1 MNRNADSA
9 PLQAA
14 LDELRLINAL
24 LSKISQVRESNHVMS
39 IILSELIAATDA
51 DQGIISLIS
60 RMKKDELST
69 VVRGTDATPGAIPFT
84 IDESISGWVLS
95 NRRQVQVDNLDTDSR
110 FSGLDSE
117 DGRFARIVCSPMIV
131 RDDVIGLVTL
141 VRNARKPAFTE
152 DHCRLAGILSA
163 QGAHL
168 LANARLMEELA
179 RKNSLLEEA
188 QQRLDNENAQLRVE
202 VGKNYTFE
210 NIVGK
215 SSALKQV
222 LVLASKF
229 AANDSP
235 VLITGETGT
244 GKELIASAIHYN
256 SDRRRKPFVVK
267 NCGIKTESLLES
279 ELFGHVKGAFTGADR
294 DKAGLFREAN
304 GGTIFLDEIGD
315 APLSTQAAVLRVL
328 QTGEIRGVGA
338 SKTERVDVRVVS
350 ATNKDLKDEIGKGN
364 FRQDL
369 FYRLN
374 TFVIALPPLRQRRE
388 DIPLLVHAF
397 LEKLRLKLKAPNLTL
412 TPAAMDIL
420 NHAQWPGNIRQL
432 EHELERAAVVCG
444 SDQII
449 DTDDLSIELVAA
461 PGSSAEGAKG
471 QLREVVERLERD
483 LIAAA
488 LREHKGNLVRT
499 SEALGLTRKGLK
511 DKMTRYGM
519 REESE

>member
-1 MNRNADSA
+1 MSQDSDIMR
-9 PLQAA
+9 LQVA
-14 LDELRLINAL
+14 LDELRLINSL
-24 LSKISQVRESNHVMS
+24 LSRISQVRESNHVMS
-39 IILSELIAATDA
+39 IILSELIQATDT
-51 DQGIISLIS
+51 DQGIISLVSKS
-60 RMKKDELST
+60 RKDELST
-69 VVRGTDATPGAIPFT
+69 VVRGTDSAAGAIPYL
-84 IDESISGWVLS
+84 IDESISGWVLT
-95 NRRQVQVDNLDTDSR
+95 NRRVLQVDNLDTDAR

-117 DGRFARIVCSPMIV
+117 DGRFARIVCCPMVV
-131 RDDVIGLVTL
+131 RDEMIGLVTL
-141 VRNARKPAFTE
+141 VRSSRKPAFSE
-152 DHCRLAGILSA
+152 DHCRLAGILAS

-188 QQRLDNENAQLRVE
+188 QQRLHDENAQLRTE
-202 VGKNYTFE
+202 VGRTFGFE

-215 SSALKQV
+215 SSAMKQT

-229 AANDSP
+229 AANDAP

-256 SDRRRKPFVVK
+256 SERRKKPFVVK

-294 DKAGLFREAN
+294 EKPGLFREAD

-315 APLSTQAAVLRVL
+315 APLSTQAAILRVI
-328 QTGEIRGVGA
+328 QTGEIRAVGA
-338 SKTERVDVRVVS
+338 SRTEHVNVRVVS
-350 ATNKDLKDEIGKGN
+350 ATNKELKDEISRGS

-374 TFVIALPPLRQRRE
+374 TFVITLPPLRQRRD
-388 DIPLLVHAF
+388 DIPLLVHFF
-397 LEKLRLKLKAPNLTL
+397 LDKLRLKLNAPDLSL
-412 TPAAMDIL
+412 TPAALDSL
-420 NHAQWPGNIRQL
+420 GRAHWPGNVRQL

-444 SDQII
+444 SDRVI
-449 DTDDLSIELVAA
+449 DTDDLSMDLLAA
-461 PGSSAEGAKG
+461 AGSAGETPKG
-471 QLREVVERLERD
+471 HLREVVEKIERSM
-483 LIAAA
+483 IGAA
-488 LREHKGNLVRT
+488 LREHDGNLVRT

-519 REESE
+519 REETE